1 MKETKSTEQSNPWYK
16 EPWPWI
22 LMAGPFLAVVGCLV
36 TIYLAYTDNYD
47 QEVRLDAHV
56 QGKYVSRDGKDIL
69 NVFGV
74 QPTAKTPEESK

>member
-1 MKETKSTEQSNPWYK
+1 MQANKPTEKSNPWYK

-22 LMAGPFLAVVGCLV
+22 LMSGPFLAIVGCII

-56 QGKYVSRDGKDIL
+56 QGKYVSRDGKDIP

-74 QPTAKTPEESK
+74 QPSAKTTETAK

>member
-56 QGKYVSRDGKDIL
+56 QGKYVSRDGKDIPNL
-69 NVFGV
+69 FGV
-74 QPTAKTPEESK
+74 QHAEGAEKTSK